1 MTNATPPLDT
11 PASDKHRLLI
21 GVAVAII
28 LHLLLAAAAVFS
40 PRVEAA
46 PGDPEV
52 LDRMQVQTFE
62 QDILLPKPTIV
73 PETAPEPK
81 VEPEPTTVPPAT
93 ARPEES
99 APAPTP
105 KPRPKRKR
113 PRKPKRVQAPSPKTV
128 VLSRTIE
135 GGGVSVYGGGED
147 VLGDPSVAATP
158 SSTTVPPP
166 SPPNT
171 APGGTGQG
179 GTGTGAVG
187 SGRLIMPDLRA
198 KVSEADKRYPA
209 NAPRLGKPIRI
220 TLSLLVTTDGRTR
233 LIQVVQRTSGAK
245 RHFDA
250 AAIKLV
256 KKLRFRPATLGGVP
270 IEKRIR
276 WVVTY
281 RPN

>member
-1 MTNATPPLDT
+1 MKRTTPPLDT
-11 PASDKHRLLI
+11 PGSDKHRLLI
-21 GVAVAII
+21 GVVVAFL
-28 LHLLLAAAAVFS
+28 LHGLLAAAAIIS

-46 PGDPEV
+46 PVDPDT

-62 QDILLPKPTIV
+62 QDIALPKPTV
-73 PETAPEPK
+73 LPTPSEPT
-81 VEPEPTTVPPAT
+81 PEPTTLPPAET
-93 ARPEES
+93 LPEES

-135 GGGVSVYGGGED
+135 GSGVSVYGGEED

-158 SSTTVPPP
+158 SSTTAPPP
-166 SPPNT
+166 TPPNT

-220 TLSLLVTTDGRTR
+220 TLSLLVTTAGRTR
-233 LIQVVQRTSGAK
+233 SIQVVKRTTGAQ